1 MLENMV
7 IYDMIEAGYDPTDPL
22 DIEAFWEV
30 RLS

>member
-7 IYDMIEAGYDPTDPL
+7 ICDMIAAGYNPMDPL
-22 DIEAFWEV
+22 DIEAFWEI